1 MVFQARKGT
10 RSLCEPAVQIRI
22 PDGIILYHHFWHGHQ
37 HEGDDA
43 AQSIDTVDDDAK
55 LHKVM
60 LYLHFSVHDGGEEAA
75 ENHEGRITGY
85 HDFRHR
91 GFQGPPEAA
100 QGQNRP
106 GDEQHQGA
114 EDGQNSVPCIVV
126 FHSISPIYK

>member
-1 MVFQARKGT
+1 MICFALSWCIGKGQGVVFQARKGT

-75 ENHEGRITGY
+75 ENHEGRIRSEERRVGK
-85 HDFRHR
+85 
-91 GFQGPPEAA
+91 E
-100 QGQNRP
+100 
-106 GDEQHQGA
+106 
-114 EDGQNSVPCIVV
+114 CM
-126 FHSISPIYK
+126 